1 MPQISMQGGQY
12 VTSVSVEH
20 EELIR
25 KRAYFLWQG
34 AGCPEGRAEEFWMR
48 AVELEAAARH
58 SREEEQV
65 TAEERTRLGEDGT
78 RRLGKTA
85 AKRRTA
91 PPSKG
96 SATVPIAANLPAQS
110 SPSRKRGEAGELPT
124 KNGKAGK
131 GKPEAASHGSRRK
144 GSAEGASPI

>member
-1 MPQISMQGGQY
+1 MQGGQY
-12 VTSVSVEH
+12 VISMTIEH
-20 EELIR
+20 KELIR
-25 KRAYFLWQG
+25 KRAYFLWQE

-58 SREEEQV
+58 SCEEEQV
-65 TAEERTRLGEDGT
+65 TAEERSRLGEDGT
-78 RRLGKTA
+78 RRLSKTA

-96 SATVPIAANLPAQS
+96 SATVPIAANLSAQS
-110 SPSRKRGEAGELPT
+110 SPSRKRGEAGEPLPKT
-124 KNGKAGK
+124 SKAGK